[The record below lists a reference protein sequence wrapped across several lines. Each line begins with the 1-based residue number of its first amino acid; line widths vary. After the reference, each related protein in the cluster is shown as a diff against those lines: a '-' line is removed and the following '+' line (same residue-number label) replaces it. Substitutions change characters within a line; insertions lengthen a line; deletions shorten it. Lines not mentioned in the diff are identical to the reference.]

1 MTQLTFKA
9 QDLIKNTLVIYLSL
23 SNPQFL
29 ECYPGTALTSINKS
43 VLVCDGGNSVRQQI
57 RYFYEK
63 LDFL

>member
-29 ECYPGTALTSINKS
+29 ERYPGTVDCFNKYKQICTS
-43 VLVCDGGNSVRQQI
+43 L
-57 RYFYEK
+57 
-63 LDFL
+63 